1 MNKITTVILLA
12 LAAMRH
18 AQAAEPTVI
27 TLSCDGTIRDS
38 RASVRKVKPIKNM
51 GVVANLADKTVS
63 FSSYVIRIDNVTAA
77 NISFSGET
85 TTQVGGAAGI
95 KITVVGDIDRVT
107 GAMTATTESPIWTDT
122 YDLLCQPVRPSF

>member
-1 MNKITTVILLA
+1 MSKTTTVILLA

-27 TLSCDGTIRDS
+27 TLSCDGTVQDS
-38 RASVRKVKPIKNM
+38 RANVGKGKSIKNM
-51 GVVANLADKTVS
+51 GLVTNLAERTVS
-63 FSSYVIRIDNVTAA
+63 FSSYVIHIDNVTAA

-85 TTQVGGAAGI
+85 TTQLGETAGI
-95 KITVVGDIDRVT
+95 KVTVVGDIDRVT

-122 YDLLCQPVRPSF
+122 H

>member
-38 RASVRKVKPIKNM
+38 RASVRNGKPIKNL